1 VSGHGVGAVAAPVK
15 SAHKFAVGQDITY
28 WRAQFG
34 ATPALV
40 VSIYP
45 NGRMT
50 LRVNQG
56 GAVPWY
62 TARNVRV
69 TSCSV
74 KP

>member
-1 VSGHGVGAVAAPVK
+1 
-15 SAHKFAVGQDITY
+15 
-28 WRAQFG
+28 
-34 ATPALV
+34 V